1 MNITIGERCSGKTT
15 KLIKRSNVIGIPIL
29 TATKFRAEALY
40 RDAERMGLKI
50 PSPITIE
57 KYLRDRDTF
66 KYSDVFRG
74 GLLIDD
80 VEDVLQQIFAGIPIR
95 EVTISDMGNIN
106 WLKPISLEIHGKWIP
121 RPYLSPLGS
130 IYRCSCCGN
139 EHSYK
144 AKYCDSCGSKMDLEE
159 NKNENT

>member
-1 MNITIGERCSGKTT
+1 MDITFGERGSGKTT
-15 KLIKRSNVIGIPIL
+15 KLIKRSNAIDIPIL

-57 KYLRDRDTF
+57 EYLRDRNKF
-66 KYSDVFRG
+66 KYSDVFRD

-95 EVTISDMGNIN
+95 EVTVTNGGNIN
-106 WLKPISLEIHGKWIP
+106 WLKS
-121 RPYLSPLGS
+121 YCCSA
-130 IYRCSCCGN
+130 YRDIG
-139 EHSYK
+139 
-144 AKYCDSCGSKMDLEE
+144 
-159 NKNENT
+159 